1 MSEKVRAIVNEA
13 LKEKLFARTT
23 EIEIEGVKFKIRRLT
38 RREYL
43 DKLSPYVEKLMILQ
57 RNPRPENATE
67 IARLN
72 LEYERELVR
81 LCVVEPD
88 LGENP
93 DEWMD
98 GRIWLQLINAIHEF
112 IFPRPLPTSSQPLK
126 STGGSLMIS

>member
-23 EIEIEGVKFKIRRLT
+23 EVELEGVRFKIRRLT
-38 RREYL
+38 RREYF
-43 DKLSPYVEKLMILQ
+43 DRLSPYIEKLMILQ

-72 LEYERELVR
+72 LEYERELVK
-81 LCVVEPD
+81 LCVIEPD

-98 GRIWLQLINAIHEF
+98 GRLWLDLINAIHEF
-112 IFPRPLPTSSQPLK
+112 IFPRPLPTSSPQSRL
-126 STGGSLMIS
+126 TEGRLMIS